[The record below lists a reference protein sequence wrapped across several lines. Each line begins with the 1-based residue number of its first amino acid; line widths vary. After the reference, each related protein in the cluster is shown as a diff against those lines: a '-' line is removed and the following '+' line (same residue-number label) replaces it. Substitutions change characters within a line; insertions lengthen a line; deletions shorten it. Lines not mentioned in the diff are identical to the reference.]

1 MDNTLKKVKSILA
14 KRLGFSEDQIEEN
27 SKLVEDLQADSL
39 DTVEIVMAIEDEFQ
53 IDIHDKYAEQMKTVK
68 DIVDFLQEINNN

>member
-14 KRLGFSEDQIEEN
+14 KHLGFSEDQIEEN
-27 SKLVEDLQADSL
+27 SKLEDLHVDSL

-53 IDIHDKYAEQMKTVK
+53 IDIPDKYAEQMKTVK